1 MQQHSLF
8 SVIIPTY
15 NREDS
20 IADSLQSVVKQTYR
34 PIELVIIDDGST
46 DNTETLI
53 SEFKQKHESD
63 ELKVYYYRKENGGVG
78 SARNM
83 GMSKATGEY
92 VQFLDSDDTIH
103 PERLSIL
110 KAEFDKS
117 GADFIQTGFE
127 GFDPETK
134 EVVQTV
140 YGRHDQNQVHI
151 ALTGYLFANTLR
163 SAFKKSLLDILE
175 PWNTEM
181 SCFEDREFV
190 ERAVL
195 QANKPIAIREILAS
209 AMRGGSERI
218 SDKLRSREG
227 RNWRI
232 FCEEQLAKSAKKRT
246 DIPKHVLAQF
256 VSRIYG
262 LALRS
267 NAEGWK
273 DYGSRCQQIASE
285 FDVKLDAKGKVRKVV
300 SKLGVSGARLYLRL
314 AKFKF

>member
-1 MQQHSLF
+1 MKNNSLF
-8 SVIIPTY
+8 SVIIPTF

-20 IADSLQSVVKQTYR
+20 IGDSLMSVVNQSYR
-34 PIELVIIDDGST
+34 PIELLIIDDGST
-46 DNTETLI
+46 DNTEKLVADFKLKYA
-53 SEFKQKHESD
+53 SEDLHIIYHK
-63 ELKVYYYRKENGGVG
+63 KENGGVG
-78 SARNM
+78 SARNL
-83 GMSKATGEY
+83 GMNKASGEY
-92 VQFLDSDDTIH
+92 IQFLDSDDTIH
-103 PERLSIL
+103 PERLRIL
-110 KAEFDKS
+110 KEEFEVS

-127 GFDPETK
+127 GFDPDTK
-134 EVVQTV
+134 EIVQTV

-151 ALTGYLFANTLR
+151 ALSGFLFANTLR
-163 SAFKKSLLDILE
+163 SAFKKSLLDKLE

-195 QANKPIAIREILAS
+195 QASKPIALREVLAS

-232 FCEEQLAKSAKKRT
+232 FCEEQLAKSAKRRS
-246 DIPKHVLAQF
+246 DIPEKVIAQY

-267 NAEGWK
+267 NAEGWT
-273 DYGSRCQQIASE
+273 DYGKRCNQIASS
-285 FDVKLDAKGKVRKVV
+285 FDVQLDTKGKIRKLV
-300 SKLGVSGARLYLRL
+300 SKLGVGGARLYLKL